1 MLQETIL
8 QQKVERNKLIQIDY
22 QPRCYHE
29 QVEKYLKSNLMKL
42 ITGPRRAGK
51 SVFSLLLLRGKRFAY
66 LNFDDDKLLKE
77 FDEEHIMQ
85 VLKEVYSDYD
95 YLLLDEPQ
103 NLPNWDLWVSK
114 LYRRGYNLVI
124 TGSNSNL
131 LSSEMASLLTGRYLS
146 IEILPFSLRETLE
159 YRKSNFNPALPEDKA
174 DFMLQVEDYFHYGGY
189 PEIINNRDIT
199 ESYLK
204 TLFDSIIM
212 KDIVRRYK
220 VRKVEE
226 LYQFATYMI
235 SIFTSP
241 FTYSSITEELGLS
254 SKTTVQKFCTYL
266 KNCYLFFYLPR
277 YNHKLKLMQKAPQK
291 VYIVDNGF
299 LSSSAFQ
306 ISENKGRLLENLV
319 LLEFIR
325 RKYEIGKN
333 LFYYRNQSD
342 KEVDFVVRENNV
354 VRQLVQVCWDMSNPK
369 TQKREIGSLMACAKD
384 FPNGELFVITWNEQ
398 KEITMN
404 EKIIHVIP
412 YYKWCL
418 SYSRNWIR

>member
-146 IEILPFSLRETLE
+146 IEVLPFSLRETLE

-404 EKIIHVIP
+404 DKIIHVIP

-418 SYSRNWIR
+418 SYSRN

>member
-66 LNFDDDKLLKE
+66 LNFDDDKLLKD

-114 LYRRGYNLVI
+114 LYRRGYNLII

-159 YRKSNFNPALPEDKA
+159 YRKSNFNLALPEDKA

-404 EKIIHVIP
+404 AKIIHVIP

-418 SYSRNWIR
+418 SYSRD

>member
-1 MLQETIL
+1 
-8 QQKVERNKLIQIDY
+8 
-22 QPRCYHE
+22 
-29 QVEKYLKSNLMKL
+29 MKL

-114 LYRRGYNLVI
+114 LYRRGYNLII

-404 EKIIHVIP
+404 AKIIHVIP

-418 SYSRNWIR
+418 SYSRN

>member
-146 IEILPFSLRETLE
+146 IEVLPFSLRETLE
-159 YRKSNFNPALPEDKA
+159 YRKSNFQPALPEDKA

-404 EKIIHVIP
+404 AKIIHVIP

-418 SYSRNWIR
+418 SYSRD

>member
-66 LNFDDDKLLKE
+66 LNFDDDKLLKD

-114 LYRRGYNLVI
+114 LYRRGYNLII

-369 TQKREIGSLMACAKD
+369 TQKREMGSLMACAKD

-404 EKIIHVIP
+404 AKIIHVIP

-418 SYSRNWIR
+418 SYSRD

>member
-114 LYRRGYNLVI
+114 LYRRGYNLII

-404 EKIIHVIP
+404 AKIIHVIP

-418 SYSRNWIR
+418 SYSRN

>member
-1 MLQETIL
+1 
-8 QQKVERNKLIQIDY
+8 
-22 QPRCYHE
+22 
-29 QVEKYLKSNLMKL
+29 MKL

-174 DFMLQVEDYFHYGGY
+174 DFMLQVENYFHYGGY

-418 SYSRNWIR
+418 SYSRD

>member
-66 LNFDDDKLLKE
+66 LNFDDDKLLKD

-398 KEITMN
+398 KEIIMKG
-404 EKIIHVIP
+404 KIIHVIP

-418 SYSRNWIR
+418 SYSRD

>member
-146 IEILPFSLRETLE
+146 IEVLPFSLRETLE

-369 TQKREIGSLMACAKD
+369 TQKREIGSLMACTKD

-404 EKIIHVIP
+404 AKIIHVIP

-418 SYSRNWIR
+418 SYSRN

>member
-146 IEILPFSLRETLE
+146 IEVLPFSLRETLE

-342 KEVDFVVRENNV
+342 KEVDFVVRENNI

-404 EKIIHVIP
+404 AKIIHVVP

-418 SYSRNWIR
+418 SYSRN

>member
-22 QPRCYHE
+22 QSRCYHE

-95 YLLLDEPQ
+95 FLLLDEPQ

-114 LYRRGYNLVI
+114 LYRRGYNLII

-146 IEILPFSLRETLE
+146 IEVLPFSLRETLE

-342 KEVDFVVRENNV
+342 KEVDFVVRENNI

-404 EKIIHVIP
+404 AKIIHVVP

-418 SYSRNWIR
+418 SYSRN

>member
-22 QPRCYHE
+22 QPRYYHE

-131 LSSEMASLLTGRYLS
+131 LSSEMESLLTGRYLS
-146 IEILPFSLRETLE
+146 IEVLPFSLRETLE

-369 TQKREIGSLMACAKD
+369 TQKREIGFLMACAKD

-404 EKIIHVIP
+404 DKIIHVIP

-418 SYSRNWIR
+418 SYSRD

>member
-66 LNFDDDKLLKE
+66 LNFDDDKLLKD

-159 YRKSNFNPALPEDKA
+159 YRKSNFQPALPEDKA

-404 EKIIHVIP
+404 AKIIHVIP

-418 SYSRNWIR
+418 SYSRD

>member
-29 QVEKYLKSNLMKL
+29 QVEKYLESNLMKL

-404 EKIIHVIP
+404 AKIIHVIP

-418 SYSRNWIR
+418 SYSRN

>member
-159 YRKSNFNPALPEDKA
+159 YRKSNFQPALPEDKA

-266 KNCYLFFYLPR
+266 RNCYLFFYLPR

-404 EKIIHVIP
+404 AKIIHVIP

-418 SYSRNWIR
+418 SYSRN

>member
-277 YNHKLKLMQKAPQK
+277 YNHKLKLMQKVPQK

-418 SYSRNWIR
+418 SYSRD

>member
-146 IEILPFSLRETLE
+146 IEVLPFSLRETLE

-369 TQKREIGSLMACAKD
+369 TQKREIGSLMACTKD

-404 EKIIHVIP
+404 AKIIHVIP

-418 SYSRNWIR
+418 SYSRD

>member
-146 IEILPFSLRETLE
+146 IEVLPFSLRETLE

-174 DFMLQVEDYFHYGGY
+174 DFMLQVEDYFRYGGY

-404 EKIIHVIP
+404 AKIIHVIP

-418 SYSRNWIR
+418 SYSRN

>member
-103 NLPNWDLWVSK
+103 NLSNWDLWVSK

-404 EKIIHVIP
+404 AKIIHVIP

-418 SYSRNWIR
+418 SYSRN

>member
-114 LYRRGYNLVI
+114 LYRRGYNLII

-418 SYSRNWIR
+418 SYSRN

>member
-1 MLQETIL
+1 
-8 QQKVERNKLIQIDY
+8 
-22 QPRCYHE
+22 
-29 QVEKYLKSNLMKL
+29 MKL

-66 LNFDDDKLLKE
+66 LNFDDDKLLKD

-342 KEVDFVVRENNV
+342 KEVDFVVRENNI

-404 EKIIHVIP
+404 AKIIHVIP

-418 SYSRNWIR
+418 SYSRN

>member
-369 TQKREIGSLMACAKD
+369 TQKREMGSLMACAKD

-404 EKIIHVIP
+404 AKIIHVIP

-418 SYSRNWIR
+418 SYSRN

>member
-22 QPRCYHE
+22 QPRYYHE

-114 LYRRGYNLVI
+114 LYRRGYNLII

-146 IEILPFSLRETLE
+146 IEVLPFSLRETLE

-404 EKIIHVIP
+404 AKIIHVIP

-418 SYSRNWIR
+418 SYSRD

>member
-114 LYRRGYNLVI
+114 LYRRGYNLII

-174 DFMLQVEDYFHYGGY
+174 DFMLQVEDYFHCGGY

-254 SKTTVQKFCTYL
+254 SKTTVQKFCIYL

-369 TQKREIGSLMACAKD
+369 TQKREMGSLMACAKD

-404 EKIIHVIP
+404 AKIIHVIP

-418 SYSRNWIR
+418 SYSRN

>member
-114 LYRRGYNLVI
+114 LYRRDYNLVI

-146 IEILPFSLRETLE
+146 IEVLPFSLRETLE

-342 KEVDFVVRENNV
+342 KEVDFVVRENNI

-404 EKIIHVIP
+404 AKIIHVIP

-418 SYSRNWIR
+418 SYSRN

>member
-66 LNFDDDKLLKE
+66 LNFDDDKLLKD

-114 LYRRGYNLVI
+114 LYRRGYNLII

-354 VRQLVQVCWDMSNPK
+354 VQQLVQVCWDMSNPK

-398 KEITMN
+398 KEIIMKG
-404 EKIIHVIP
+404 KIIHIIP

-418 SYSRNWIR
+418 SYSRD

>member
-95 YLLLDEPQ
+95 YLLLDELQ

-146 IEILPFSLRETLE
+146 IEVLPFSLRETLE

-369 TQKREIGSLMACAKD
+369 IQKREIGSLMACAKD

-398 KEITMN
+398 KEITMK

-418 SYSRNWIR
+418 SYSRD

>member
-22 QPRCYHE
+22 QPRYYHE

-114 LYRRGYNLVI
+114 LYRRGYNLII

-204 TLFDSIIM
+204 TLFASIIM

-404 EKIIHVIP
+404 AKIIHVIP

-418 SYSRNWIR
+418 SYSRD

>member
-114 LYRRGYNLVI
+114 LYRRGYNLII

-418 SYSRNWIR
+418 SYSIS

>member
-114 LYRRGYNLVI
+114 LYRRGYNLII

-146 IEILPFSLRETLE
+146 IEVLPFSLRETLE

-404 EKIIHVIP
+404 AKIIHVIP

-418 SYSRNWIR
+418 SYSRD

>member
-66 LNFDDDKLLKE
+66 LNFDDDKLLKD

-146 IEILPFSLRETLE
+146 IEVLPFSLRETLE

-404 EKIIHVIP
+404 AKIIHVIP

-418 SYSRNWIR
+418 SYSRN

>member
-66 LNFDDDKLLKE
+66 LNFDDDKLLKD

-418 SYSRNWIR
+418 SYSRD

>member
-66 LNFDDDKLLKE
+66 LNFDDDKLLKD

-114 LYRRGYNLVI
+114 LYRRGYNLII

-369 TQKREIGSLMACAKD
+369 TQKREIGSLISCAKD
-384 FPNGELFVITWNEQ
+384 FLNGELFVITWNEQ
-398 KEITMN
+398 KEIIMKG
-404 EKIIHVIP
+404 KIIHVIP

-418 SYSRNWIR
+418 SYSRD

>member
-114 LYRRGYNLVI
+114 LYRRGYNLII

-146 IEILPFSLRETLE
+146 IEVLPFSLRETLE

-342 KEVDFVVRENNV
+342 KEVDFVVRENNI

-404 EKIIHVIP
+404 AKIIHVIP

-418 SYSRNWIR
+418 SYSRN

>member
-114 LYRRGYNLVI
+114 LYRRGYNLII

-146 IEILPFSLRETLE
+146 IEVLPFSLRETLE

-174 DFMLQVEDYFHYGGY
+174 DLMLQVEDYFHYGGY

-342 KEVDFVVRENNV
+342 KEVDFVVRENNI

-404 EKIIHVIP
+404 AKIIHVIP

-418 SYSRNWIR
+418 SYSRD

>member
-418 SYSRNWIR
+418 SYSRD

>member
-66 LNFDDDKLLKE
+66 LNFDDDKLLKD

-114 LYRRGYNLVI
+114 LYRRGYNLII

-146 IEILPFSLRETLE
+146 IEVLPFSLRETLE

-404 EKIIHVIP
+404 AKIIHVVP

-418 SYSRNWIR
+418 SYSRD

>member
-159 YRKSNFNPALPEDKA
+159 YRKSNFQPALPEDKA

-404 EKIIHVIP
+404 AKIIHVIP

-418 SYSRNWIR
+418 SYSRN